1 MRPKKSKEFIPEVAK
16 ETNLSK
22 EATEAIISY
31 YWQEVRKSLSSLKH
45 SRVHLTNLGDF
56 TIKHWKL
63 DDKIEMLEKFEEN
76 NRQKGLQ
83 QMTARY
89 KTAETLYDL
98 RNLKKIMEEET
109 QRAEFIKMHKRTAY
123 ESTRQRDKNLENQE
137 SDTGGNNE

>member
-1 MRPKKSKEFIPEVAK
+1 MRPKKAKVFIPEVAK
-16 ETNLSK
+16 ENELSQ

-45 SRVHLTNLGDF
+45 SRVHVTNLGDF
-56 TIKHWKL
+56 VTKHWKL

-98 RNLKKIMEEET
+98 RNLKKIMEEES

-123 ESTRQRDKNLENQE
+123 ESTRQRDQNMEKQE
-137 SDTGGNNE
+137 PDTGGDH